1 MFLYNSLVELK
12 SEIELA
18 LHLDEPITAETTLEE
33 RDMIGMGMREQGAS
47 LEAVLTVL
55 GLGIDD
61 DREFYIRVLVPP
73 RAN

>member
-1 MFLYNSLVELK
+1 MKVLTEM
-12 SEIELA
+12 EAA
-18 LHLDEPITAETTLEE
+18 LSLDEPITEETTLEE
-33 RDMIGMGMREQGAS
+33 REMIGMGMREQGAS

-61 DREFYIRVLVPP
+61 DREFYIRELVPP

>member
-1 MFLYNSLVELK
+1 MKVLTEM
-12 SEIELA
+12 EAA
-18 LHLDEPITAETTLEE
+18 LSLDEPITAETTLKE
-33 RDMIGMGMREQGAS
+33 RCRVGKGMREQGAS

-61 DREFYIRVLVPP
+61 DREFYIRELVPP

>member
-1 MFLYNSLVELK
+1 MELN

-33 RDMIGMGMREQGAS
+33 RCRVGKGMREQGAS
-47 LEAVLTVL
+47 IEAVLTVL

>member
-1 MFLYNSLVELK
+1 MKVLTEM
-12 SEIELA
+12 EAA

-61 DREFYIRVLVPP
+61 DREFYIRELVPP